1 MDRSGPADAGAD
13 QAARLIATRR
23 SWHGVAELVMAGPQY
38 RRSGSIKLRV
48 LPGGFGTV
56 AEPDLRVDAAELVA
70 GDRRHLLTGVTY
82 AGLAAVVGVTAGAPA
97 DVYHDG
103 SGLELAD
110 QADVDPAAARYLAAC
125 FVSGDAALR
134 LFAPACEP
142 VLWPEHFDVAID
154 LDEVTYG
161 VSLGDAEIAGPWSR
175 AGRLPGPSA

>member
-70 GDRRHLLTGVTY
+70 GDRRHLLN
-82 AGLAAVVGVTAGAPA
+82 
-97 DVYHDG
+97 
-103 SGLELAD
+103 
-110 QADVDPAAARYLAAC
+110 
-125 FVSGDAALR
+125 
-134 LFAPACEP
+134 
-142 VLWPEHFDVAID
+142 
-154 LDEVTYG
+154 EVTYG